1 MKKSRLLVVMLV
13 MLFAASAY
21 AQDSYREAVKDY
33 WSQYT
38 KGYLNQL
45 DSVFKSTNKVWFQS
59 GDLDLDQ
66 LADRYLEERLMD
78 YMTDL
83 FLPKVKELGVS
94 EAALRENAALCSTP
108 AGKTYMEHLQQLTEV
123 MRADIA
129 SLIDHDNLTIKNGAT
144 SDPVQIKAGI
154 DAGYVAKYKKVME
167 SDLINFMEGSL
178 DQYSN
183 VATIIFKDNPNGLA
197 DLQNKIAGLK
207 AWAIANLPAMT
218 INAAY
223 GIITEDDL
231 DFVAKLQ
238 SLDTHKLLGLIPIS
252 DVDLMSM
259 GTGIMMDYMEWM
271 ENQGAVVNEYM
282 KEALIRMS
290 KQGLGN

>member
-38 KGYLNQL
+38 NGYLNQL

-66 LADRYLEERLMD
+66 LADCYLEERLMD

-129 SLIDHDNLTIKNGAT
+129 SLMDNDNLTIKNGAT

-154 DAGYVAKYKKVME
+154 DAGYVAKYKDV
-167 SDLINFMEGSL
+167 
-178 DQYSN
+178 
-183 VATIIFKDNPNGLA
+183 A
-197 DLQNKIAGLK
+197 DLAEGIQYVLSHDMRDAALHK
-207 AWAIANLPAMT
+207 AAS
-218 INAAY
+218 AY
-223 GIITEDDL
+223 GETHVAQKYINVYEILCMTFDGRLTTEE
-231 DFVAKLQ
+231 
-238 SLDTHKLLGLIPIS
+238 
-252 DVDLMSM
+252 
-259 GTGIMMDYMEWM
+259 GT
-271 ENQGAVVNEYM
+271 
-282 KEALIRMS
+282 
-290 KQGLGN
+290 